1 VPLPYTT
8 PFDVSVVAPVP
19 PLATGKVP
27 VTPVVKGKPVQEV
40 KVPEVGVPRRGV
52 TNVGLVANTLFPEPV
67 FVTLTSPF
75 DAFVATAEDS
85 VNELR
90 IGCAVNVAIPV
101 TPKVVLNVPDVNAPV
116 LAVFAPIG
124 TPSIPELI
132 APEALV
138 FVAKNERLAE

>member
-1 VPLPYTT
+1 LAEDGVPRKVAT
-8 PFDVSVVAPVP
+8 PVARPEIPVE
-19 PLATGKVP
+19 TGRP
-27 VTPVVKGKPVQEV
+27 VTFVITPD
-40 KVPEVGVPRRGV
+40 VGVPRRGV

-75 DAFVATAEDS
+75 DASVATADDA

-124 TPSIPELI
+124 TPSIPEII

-138 FVAKNERLAE
+138 LVAKKERLAEKVI